1 MSDKLPLR
9 ETLTEGVDISDDI
22 LRYRALVDS
31 MNEGFAVV
39 DKKNVFS
46 YVNKRFSDMLGYTPD
61 AMIGFKLTDFLDAKN
76 TEVLKANVKRRK
88 KGLSSQYE
96 LVWTSKTG
104 EGIPTIVSGAPLIDH
119 KDKHRGSFAVILDM
133 TAFKEA
139 EEALARS
146 EARYKT
152 LVEKPLQGV
161 TVIQNGRY
169 VYVNQAFADM
179 VGHSVD
185 ELLEMTY
192 EEGWGL
198 VHPDDKSRL
207 SEYGVDRR
215 EGRPTPTQYEYRFIK
230 KDGSLIFVEAFSSL
244 IEYDGERALEVLII
258 DRTERVKAEAKQR
271 ETENLYRALIE
282 TSPDAITLAN
292 LDGNLIMANRQAI
305 KMHGCETEEDLLGK
319 AAIEMIAPRDRELAK
334 ANLQKT
340 LTEGAIRG
348 VEYTMIRHDGTE
360 FPGEIS
366 ASLLLG
372 SNGQPKAFIGVI
384 RDITKRKHAD
394 SQLKTSTDALG
405 RSELKYRTLAEQSM
419 QGLTILSNKGFA
431 YVNSAFADLVG
442 YRIEELLAMS
452 LEQAWNLIH
461 PDDVDLLKE
470 RMPGGKE
477 DKLQSSS
484 FEIRLLRKDGET
496 RWVENFTN
504 RVEYEGT
511 PAIQTVFVDVT
522 HAKKAEK
529 DVRAAKDRAHLY
541 QDLMGHDITNQL
553 QVILNSATLMR
564 SATENTIKDS
574 FLDIIDESVGRCAR
588 LIGEARA
595 TEQLMIVPMEERSLN
610 LAAAGCIR
618 AISSRVKADFDT
630 SFSTQDA
637 MINADEYLELLISN
651 LLMNAVEHNP
661 REDKRVWVKLREQE
675 DAFILSI
682 ADNGPG
688 ITDASKAGVFD
699 MSRRFGGLGLHQSKQ
714 ITDKYGGEILV
725 VDRVAGDHSKG
736 AEFKIRFPRQRR
748 KSNKDPLEQPGH

>member
-1 MSDKLPLR
+1 MSDKPPLR
-9 ETLTEGVDISDDI
+9 ETPTEGTDTSDDI

-46 YVNKRFSDMLGYTPD
+46 YVNKRFADMLGYTPD
-61 AMIGFKLTDFLDAKN
+61 AMVGFKLTDFLDAKN
-76 TEVLKANVKRRK
+76 TNVLKANVKRRK

-104 EGIPTIVSGAPLIDH
+104 EGVPTIVSGAPLIDN
-119 KDKHRGSFAVILDM
+119 KDRHRGSFAVILDM

-152 LVEKPLQGV
+152 LVENPLQGV

-169 VYVNQAFADM
+169 VYVNHSFADL
-179 VGHSVD
+179 VGYSVD
-185 ELLEMTY
+185 EILEMTF

-198 VHPDDKSRL
+198 VHPDDKDRL
-207 SEYGVDRR
+207 LEYGADRK

-230 KDGSLIFVEAFSSL
+230 KDGSLLFVEAFSSL

-258 DRTERVKAEAKQR
+258 DRTEREKAEAKQR
-271 ETENLYRALIE
+271 ETENHYRALIE
-282 TSPDAITLAN
+282 ISPDAITLTD
-292 LDGNLIMANRQAI
+292 LEGNLIMANRQAI
-305 KMHGCETEEDLLGK
+305 KMHGCETEEDLIGK
-319 AAIEMIAPRDRELAK
+319 AAIEMIAPVDRELAMV
-334 ANLQKT
+334 NLQKT
-340 LTEGAIRG
+340 LNEGAIRN
-348 VEYTMIRHDGTE
+348 VEYAMIRNDGTE
-360 FPGEIS
+360 FPAEIS
-366 ASLLLG
+366 VSLLRD
-372 SNGQPKAFIGVI
+372 SEGQPKAFMGVL
-384 RDITKRKHAD
+384 RDITERKHAD
-394 SQLKTSTDALG
+394 TQLKASTDALG

-419 QGLTILSNKGFA
+419 QGLTILNDNGFA
-431 YVNSAFADLVG
+431 YTNSAFADLVG
-442 YRIEELLAMS
+442 YEVEELLAMS

-461 PDDVDLLKE
+461 PDDLNLLKE
-470 RMPGGKE
+470 KMPGGKE
-477 DKLQSSS
+477 DNLQTSS
-484 FEIRLLRKDGET
+484 FEIRLLRKDGEI
-496 RWVENFTN
+496 RWAENFTN

-564 SATENTIKDS
+564 SATEDTIKNS
-574 FLDIIDESVGRCAR
+574 FLDIIEESVGRCAR

-595 TEQLMIVPMEERSLN
+595 TERLMLIPMEERSLN
-610 LAAAGCIR
+610 LATAGCIR
-618 AISSRVKADFDT
+618 AISSRVKAEFDT
-630 SFSTQDA
+630 SFRAQDA
-637 MINADEYLELLISN
+637 VVSADEYLELLISN

-661 REDKRVWVKLREQE
+661 REDKRVWVKLEEQE

-688 ITDASKAGVFD
+688 ITDASKAGIFD

-714 ITDKYGGEILV
+714 ITDKYGGEIQI
-725 VDRVAGDHSKG
+725 VDRVAGDYSKG

-748 KSNKDPLEQPGH
+748 KPNKSS

>member
-1 MSDKLPLR
+1 MSDKTPLR
-9 ETLTEGVDISDDI
+9 ATPAEGVDTNDDI
-22 LRYRALVDS
+22 LLYRALVDS
-31 MNEGFAVV
+31 MNEGFGVV
-39 DKKNVFS
+39 DKKNVFT

-61 AMIGFKLTDFLDAKN
+61 AMEGFKLTDFLDSEN
-76 TEVLKANVKRRK
+76 TKVLKANVKRRK
-88 KGLSSQYE
+88 EGLASQYE
-96 LVWTSKTG
+96 LVWTSRTG
-104 EGIPTIVSGAPLIDH
+104 KGVPTIVSGAPLIDH
-119 KDKHRGSFAVILDM
+119 KGKHKGSFAVILDM

-161 TVIQNGRY
+161 TVIQNSRY
-169 VYVNQAFADM
+169 VYVNQAFAGM
-179 VGHSVD
+179 VGYSVD
-185 ELLEMTY
+185 EILKMTS

-198 VHPDDKSRL
+198 VHPDDKDRL
-207 SEYGVDRR
+207 LEYAANRR
-215 EGRPTPTQYEYRFIK
+215 EGKPTPTQYKYRFIK
-230 KDGSLIFVEAFSSL
+230 KDGSLLFVEAFASL
-244 IEYDGERALEVLII
+244 IEYDGERALEILII
-258 DRTERVKAEAKQR
+258 DTTEREEAEAKQR
-271 ETENLYRALIE
+271 ETENLYRVLIE
-282 TSPDAITLAN
+282 TSPDAITLTD
-292 LDGNLIMANRQAI
+292 LEGKLIMANKQAI
-305 KMHGCETEEDLLGK
+305 RMHGCETEEQLVGRT
-319 AAIEMIAPRDRELAK
+319 AIELIAPGDRELAMT
-334 ANLQKT
+334 NLQKT
-340 LTEGAIRG
+340 LTEGAIRN
-348 VEYTMIRHDGTE
+348 VEYAMIRFDGTE
-360 FPGEIS
+360 FPAEIS
-366 ASLLLG
+366 ASLLRD
-372 SNGQPKAFIGVI
+372 SDGQPKAFMGVL
-384 RDITKRKHAD
+384 RDITKRKHAN

-419 QGLTILSNKGFA
+419 QGLTILNDNGFA

-442 YRIEELLAMS
+442 YEIEELLAMS
-452 LEQAWNLIH
+452 LEQAWDLVH
-461 PDDVDLLKE
+461 PDDLHLMKE

-477 DKLQSSS
+477 DKLQTSS
-484 FEIRLLRKDGET
+484 FEIRLLRKDGEK

-564 SATENTIKDS
+564 SATEDTIKDS
-574 FLDIIDESVGRCAR
+574 FLDIIDEAVSRCAR

-595 TEQLMIVPMEERSLN
+595 TEQLMLVPMEEKSLN

-618 AISSRVKADFDT
+618 AISSRVKANFDT
-630 SFSTQDA
+630 SFSAQDA
-637 MINADEYLELLISN
+637 MVNADEYLELLISN

-661 REDKRVWVKLREQE
+661 GKDKRVWVKLEEQE
-675 DAFILSI
+675 DVIILSI

-714 ITDKYGGEILV
+714 IIDKYNGDILV
-725 VDRVAGDHSKG
+725 VDRVVGDYTQG
-736 AEFKIRFPRQRR
+736 VEFRLRFPKRRR
-748 KSNKDPLEQPGH
+748 KSDNSS

>member
-1 MSDKLPLR
+1 
-9 ETLTEGVDISDDI
+9 VDTSDDI

-39 DKKNVFS
+39 DKKNVFA

-76 TEVLKANVKRRK
+76 TKVLKANVKRRK

-96 LVWTSKTG
+96 LFWTSRTG
-104 EGIPTIVSGAPLIDH
+104 EGVPTIVSGAPLIDH
-119 KDKHRGSFAVILDM
+119 KGKHRGSFAVILDM

-152 LVEKPLQGV
+152 LVENPLQGV

-179 VGHSVD
+179 VGYSVD
-185 ELLEMTY
+185 KILEMTY
-192 EEGWGL
+192 EEAWEL
-198 VHPDDKSRL
+198 IHPDDKGKL
-207 SEYGVDRR
+207 LEYGVDRR
-215 EGRPTPTQYEYRFIK
+215 EGRPTPTQYEYRFIR
-230 KDGSLIFVEAFSSL
+230 KDGSLLFVEAFSSV

-258 DRTERVKAEAKQR
+258 DRTEREKAEAKQR

-282 TSPDAITLAN
+282 TSPDAITLAD
-292 LDGNLIMANRQAI
+292 LEGNLIMANRQAI
-305 KMHGCETEEDLLGK
+305 KMHGCETEEELIGK
-319 AAIEMIAPRDRELAK
+319 AAIEMIVPRDREFAI

-340 LTEGAIRG
+340 LTEGAIRC
-348 VEYTMIRHDGTE
+348 VEYTMVRNDGTE
-360 FPGEIS
+360 FPAEIS
-366 ASLLLG
+366 ASLLLDF
-372 SNGQPKAFIGVI
+372 NGQPKAFIGVI

-419 QGLTILSNKGFA
+419 QGLTILNDNGFA

-442 YRIEELLAMS
+442 YEIEELLAMS
-452 LEQAWNLIH
+452 LKQAWDLIH
-461 PDDVDLLKE
+461 PDDVNLLKE
-470 RMPGGKE
+470 MMPSGKE
-477 DKLQSSS
+477 DNLQTSS
-484 FEIRLLRKDGET
+484 FEIRLLRKDGEK

-564 SATENTIKDS
+564 SATEDTIKDS
-574 FLDIIDESVGRCAR
+574 FLDIIDEAVSRCAR

-595 TEQLMIVPMEERSLN
+595 TERLMLVPMEEKSLN
-610 LAAAGCIR
+610 LATVGCIR
-618 AISSRVKADFDT
+618 AISSRVKAEFDT
-630 SFSTQDA
+630 SFSAQDVVVR
-637 MINADEYLELLISN
+637 ADEYLELLISN

-736 AEFKIRFPRQRR
+736 AEFKIRFPRQTR
-748 KSNKDPLEQPGH
+748 KPNKSS

>member
-1 MSDKLPLR
+1 
-9 ETLTEGVDISDDI
+9 
-22 LRYRALVDS
+22 
-31 MNEGFAVV
+31 
-39 DKKNVFS
+39 
-46 YVNKRFSDMLGYTPD
+46 
-61 AMIGFKLTDFLDAKN
+61 
-76 TEVLKANVKRRK
+76 
-88 KGLSSQYE
+88 
-96 LVWTSKTG
+96 
-104 EGIPTIVSGAPLIDH
+104 
-119 KDKHRGSFAVILDM
+119 M

-541 QDLMGHDITNQL
+541 QDLMGHDIASHPEQCDSNAKRNRKHNQ
-553 QVILNSATLMR
+553 
-564 SATENTIKDS
+564 
-574 FLDIIDESVGRCAR
+574 G
-588 LIGEARA
+588 LI
-595 TEQLMIVPMEERSLN
+595 
-610 LAAAGCIR
+610 
-618 AISSRVKADFDT
+618 
-630 SFSTQDA
+630 
-637 MINADEYLELLISN
+637 
-651 LLMNAVEHNP
+651 P
-661 REDKRVWVKLREQE
+661 RHHR
-675 DAFILSI
+675 
-682 ADNGPG
+682 
-688 ITDASKAGVFD
+688 
-699 MSRRFGGLGLHQSKQ
+699 
-714 ITDKYGGEILV
+714 
-725 VDRVAGDHSKG
+725 
-736 AEFKIRFPRQRR
+736 
-748 KSNKDPLEQPGH
+748 

>member
-1 MSDKLPLR
+1 MSDKPPLR
-9 ETLTEGVDISDDI
+9 ETPTEGTDTSDDI

-46 YVNKRFSDMLGYTPD
+46 YVNKRFADMLGYTPD
-61 AMIGFKLTDFLDAKN
+61 AMVGFKLTDFLDAKN
-76 TEVLKANVKRRK
+76 TNVLKANVKRRK

-104 EGIPTIVSGAPLIDH
+104 EGVPTIVSGAPLIDN
-119 KDKHRGSFAVILDM
+119 KDRHRGSFAVILDM

-152 LVEKPLQGV
+152 LVENPLQGV

-169 VYVNQAFADM
+169 VYVNHSFADL
-179 VGHSVD
+179 VGYSVD
-185 ELLEMTY
+185 EILEMTF

-198 VHPDDKSRL
+198 VHPDDKDRL
-207 SEYGVDRR
+207 LEYGADRK

-230 KDGSLIFVEAFSSL
+230 KDGSLLFVEAFSSL

-258 DRTERVKAEAKQR
+258 DRTEREKAEAKQR
-271 ETENLYRALIE
+271 ETENHYRALIE
-282 TSPDAITLAN
+282 ISPDAITLTD
-292 LDGNLIMANRQAI
+292 LEGNLIMANRQAI
-305 KMHGCETEEDLLGK
+305 KMHGCETEEDLIGK
-319 AAIEMIAPRDRELAK
+319 AAIEMIAPVDRELAMV
-334 ANLQKT
+334 NLQKT
-340 LTEGAIRG
+340 LNEGAIRN
-348 VEYTMIRHDGTE
+348 VEYAMIRNDGTE
-360 FPGEIS
+360 FPAEIS
-366 ASLLLG
+366 VSLLRD
-372 SNGQPKAFIGVI
+372 SEGQPKAFMGVL
-384 RDITKRKHAD
+384 RDITERKHAD
-394 SQLKTSTDALG
+394 TQLKTSTDALG

-419 QGLTILSNKGFA
+419 QGLTILNDNGFA
-431 YVNSAFADLVG
+431 YTNSAFADLVG
-442 YRIEELLAMS
+442 YEVEELLAMS

-461 PDDVDLLKE
+461 PDDLNLLKE
-470 RMPGGKE
+470 KMPGGKE
-477 DKLQSSS
+477 DNLQTSS
-484 FEIRLLRKDGET
+484 FEIRLLRKDGEI
-496 RWVENFTN
+496 RWAENFTN

-564 SATENTIKDS
+564 SATEDTIKNS
-574 FLDIIDESVGRCAR
+574 FLDIIEESVGRCAR

-595 TEQLMIVPMEERSLN
+595 TERLMLIPMEERSLN
-610 LAAAGCIR
+610 LATAGCIR
-618 AISSRVKADFDT
+618 AISSRVKAEFDT
-630 SFSTQDA
+630 SFRAQDA
-637 MINADEYLELLISN
+637 VVSADEYLELLISN

-661 REDKRVWVKLREQE
+661 REDKRVWVKLEEQE

-688 ITDASKAGVFD
+688 ITDASKAGIFD

-714 ITDKYGGEILV
+714 ITDKYGGEIQI
-725 VDRVAGDHSKG
+725 VDRVAGDYSKG

-748 KSNKDPLEQPGH
+748 KPNKSS

>member
-1 MSDKLPLR
+1 MSDKPPLR
-9 ETLTEGVDISDDI
+9 ETPTEGVDTSDDI

-31 MNEGFAVV
+31 MNEGFAVI
-39 DKKNVFS
+39 DKKNAFT
-46 YVNKRFSDMLGYTPD
+46 YVNKRFSDMLGYAPD
-61 AMIGFKLTDFLDAKN
+61 AMIGFKLTDFLDSEN
-76 TEVLKANVKRRK
+76 TKVLKANVKRRK
-88 KGLSSQYE
+88 EGLTSQYE
-96 LVWTSKTG
+96 LVWTSRTG
-104 EGIPTIVSGAPLIDH
+104 GGVPTIVSGAPLIDH
-119 KDKHRGSFAVILDM
+119 KSKHRGSFAVILDM

-146 EARYKT
+146 EAKYKT

-161 TVIQNGRY
+161 TVIQNSRY

-179 VGHSVD
+179 VGYSVD
-185 ELLEMTY
+185 ELLEMTS

-207 SEYGVDRR
+207 LKYAADRN
-215 EGRPTPTQYEYRFIK
+215 EGRPTPIQYEYRFIK

-244 IEYDGERALEVLII
+244 IEYDGVRALEILII
-258 DRTERVKAEAKQR
+258 DRTEREKAEVKQR

-282 TSPDAITLAN
+282 TSPDAITLTN
-292 LDGNLIMANRQAI
+292 LDGNLIMANKQAI

-340 LTEGAIRG
+340 LTEGAIRS
-348 VEYTMIRHDGTE
+348 VEYTMIRYDGTE

-366 ASLLLG
+366 ASLLLD

-419 QGLTILSNKGFA
+419 QGLTILNDNGFA
-431 YVNSAFADLVG
+431 YTNSAFADLVG
-442 YRIEELLAMS
+442 YGIEELLAMS
-452 LEQAWNLIH
+452 LEQAWGLIH
-461 PDDVDLLKE
+461 PDDVNLLKE
-470 RMPGGKE
+470 RMPDGKE
-477 DKLQSSS
+477 DKLQMSS
-484 FEIRLLRKDGET
+484 FELRLLRKDGEI

-504 RVEYEGT
+504 RVEYEGM

-564 SATENTIKDS
+564 SATEDTIKDS
-574 FLDIIDESVGRCAR
+574 FLDIIDESISRCAR

-595 TEQLMIVPMEERSLN
+595 TEQLMIVPMEEKSLN

-618 AISSRVKADFDT
+618 AISSRVNAEFDT
-630 SFSTQDA
+630 SFSAQDA
-637 MINADEYLELLISN
+637 IIKADEYLELLISN
-651 LLMNAVEHNP
+651 LLMNAVEHNHK
-661 REDKRVWVKLREQE
+661 EDKRVWVKLREQE
-675 DAFILSI
+675 DTIVLSI

-688 ITDASKAGVFD
+688 ISDASKIGIFD

-714 ITDKYGGEILV
+714 IIDKYSGDIIV
-725 VDRVAGDHSKG
+725 VDRVVGDYTKG
-736 AEFKIRFPRQRR
+736 VEFRLRFPKQRK
-748 KSNKDPLEQPGH
+748 KSNEIS

>member
-1 MSDKLPLR
+1 MSDKPPLR
-9 ETLTEGVDISDDI
+9 ETPTEGMDTSDDI

-39 DKKNVFS
+39 DKKNVFT
-46 YVNKRFSDMLGYTPD
+46 YVNKRFSDMLGYTLD
-61 AMIGFKLTDFLDAKN
+61 AMMGFKLTDFLDAKN
-76 TEVLKANVKRRK
+76 AKVLKANVKRRK
-88 KGLSSQYE
+88 KGLASQYE

-104 EGIPTIVSGAPLIDH
+104 EEVPTIVSGAPLIDH
-119 KDKHRGSFAVILDM
+119 KGKHRGSFAVVLDM
-133 TAFKEA
+133 TAFKKA
-139 EEALARS
+139 EKALARS

-152 LVEKPLQGV
+152 LVENPLQGV
-161 TVIQNGRY
+161 TVIQNSRY

-179 VGHSVD
+179 VGYSVD
-185 ELLEMTY
+185 EILEMTT

-207 SEYGVDRR
+207 LEYAADRR
-215 EGRPTPTQYEYRFIK
+215 GKKPTHTQYEYRFIK
-230 KDGSLIFVEAFSSL
+230 KDGSLLFVEAFSSV

-258 DRTERVKAEAKQR
+258 DRTEREKAEVRQQ
-271 ETENLYRALIE
+271 ETENLYRVLIE
-282 TSPDAITLAN
+282 TSPDAITLTD
-292 LDGNLIMANRQAI
+292 LEGNLIMANKQAI
-305 KMHGCETEEDLLGK
+305 KMHGCETEEQLLGK
-319 AAIEMIAPRDRELAK
+319 AAIEMIVPEDRELAMT
-334 ANLQKT
+334 NLHKT
-340 LTEGAIRG
+340 LTEGAIRD
-348 VEYTMIRHDGTE
+348 VEYTMIRYDGTE
-360 FPGEIS
+360 FPAAMS
-366 ASLLLG
+366 ASLLRG
-372 SNGQPKAFIGVI
+372 SDGQPKAFIGVI
-384 RDITKRKHAD
+384 RDITKRKYAD

-419 QGLTILSNKGFA
+419 QGLTILNDNGFA

-442 YRIEELLAMS
+442 YEIEDLLAMS
-452 LEQAWNLIH
+452 LKQAWDLIH
-461 PDDVDLLKE
+461 PDDADLLKE
-470 RMPGGKE
+470 RMSGGKE
-477 DKLQSSS
+477 DKLQTSS
-484 FEIRLLRKDGET
+484 FEIQLLRKDGEI

-511 PAIQTVFVDVT
+511 PAIQTVYVDVT
-522 HAKKAEK
+522 QAKKAEK
-529 DVRAAKDRAHLY
+529 DVRAARDSARLY

-564 SATENTIKDS
+564 SATEDTIKDS
-574 FLDIIDESVGRCAR
+574 FLDIINEAVSRCAR

-595 TEQLMIVPMEERSLN
+595 TEQLMLVPMEERSLN

-630 SFSTQDA
+630 SFSAQDA

-661 REDKRVWVKLREQE
+661 REDKRVWVKLQKQE

-688 ITDASKAGVFD
+688 ITDASKAGIFD
-699 MSRRFGGLGLHQSKQ
+699 MSRRFGGLSLHQSKQ
-714 ITDKYGGEILV
+714 IIDKYGGEILI

-736 AEFKIRFPRQRR
+736 AEFRIRFPRQRR
-748 KSNKDPLEQPGH
+748 KSNQSS

>member
-1 MSDKLPLR
+1 MSDKPPLR
-9 ETLTEGVDISDDI
+9 ETPTEGVDASDDI
-22 LRYRALVDS
+22 LLYRALVDS
-31 MNEGFAVV
+31 MNEGFGVV
-39 DKKNVFS
+39 DKKNVFT

-61 AMIGFKLTDFLDAKN
+61 AMIGFKLTDFLDSEN
-76 TEVLKANVKRRK
+76 TKVLKANVKRRK
-88 KGLSSQYE
+88 EGLASQYE
-96 LVWTSKTG
+96 LVWTARTG
-104 EGIPTIVSGAPLIDH
+104 EGVHTIVSGAPLIDH
-119 KDKHRGSFAVILDM
+119 KGKHRGSFAVILDM
-133 TAFKEA
+133 TAFKKA

-146 EARYKT
+146 ETRYKT

-179 VGHSVD
+179 VGYSVD
-185 ELLEMTY
+185 EILEMTS

-198 VHPDDKSRL
+198 VHPHDKSRL
-207 SEYGVDRR
+207 LEYAADRN
-215 EGRPTPTQYEYRFIK
+215 EGRLIPTQYEYRFIK
-230 KDGSLIFVEAFSSL
+230 KDGSLLFVEAFSSL
-244 IEYDGERALEVLII
+244 IEYDGKRALEILII
-258 DRTERVKAEAKQR
+258 DRTEREKAEARQR
-271 ETENLYRALIE
+271 ETENLYRVLIE
-282 TSPDAITLAN
+282 TSPDAITLTD
-292 LDGNLIMANRQAI
+292 LEGNLIMANKQAI
-305 KMHGCETEEDLLGK
+305 KMRGCETEEELLGK
-319 AAIEMIAPRDRELAK
+319 VAIEMIVPGDRERAM

-340 LTEGAIRG
+340 LTEGATRD

-360 FPGEIS
+360 FPAEIS
-366 ASLLLG
+366 ASLLRD
-372 SNGQPKAFIGVI
+372 SDGQPKAFMGVV

-394 SQLKTSTDALG
+394 YQLKTSTEALG

-419 QGLTILSNKGFA
+419 QGLTILNDNGFA
-431 YVNSAFADLVG
+431 YVNSAFANLVG
-442 YRIEELLAMS
+442 YEIDELLAIS
-452 LEQAWNLIH
+452 LKQAWDLIH

-477 DKLQSSS
+477 NKLQTSS
-484 FEIRLLRKDGET
+484 FELRLLRKNGEI

-564 SATENTIKDS
+564 SATEDTIKDS
-574 FLDIIDESVGRCAR
+574 FLDIINEAVSRCAR

-595 TEQLMIVPMEERSLN
+595 TEQLMLVPMEERSLN
-610 LAAAGCIR
+610 LAVAGCIR
-618 AISSRVKADFDT
+618 AISSRVKAEFDT
-630 SFSTQDA
+630 SFSAQDA

-661 REDKRVWVKLREQE
+661 REDKRVWVKLQEQE
-675 DAFILSI
+675 DAIILSI
-682 ADNGPG
+682 ADNGLG
-688 ITDASKAGVFD
+688 ITDASKAGIFD

-714 ITDKYGGEILV
+714 IIDKYGGDILV
-725 VDRVAGDHSKG
+725 ADRVVGDYTKG
-736 AEFKIRFPRQRR
+736 VEFRLRFPKQKRN
-748 KSNKDPLEQPGH
+748 SNEIS

>member
-1 MSDKLPLR
+1 MSDKPPLR
-9 ETLTEGVDISDDI
+9 ETPTEGVDASDDI
-22 LRYRALVDS
+22 LLYRALVDS
-31 MNEGFAVV
+31 MNEGFGVV
-39 DKKNVFS
+39 DKKNVFT

-61 AMIGFKLTDFLDAKN
+61 AMTGFKLTDFLDSEN
-76 TEVLKANVKRRK
+76 TNVLKANVKRRK
-88 KGLSSQYE
+88 EGLASQYE
-96 LVWTSKTG
+96 LVWTSRTG
-104 EGIPTIVSGAPLIDH
+104 GGVPTIVSGAPLIDH
-119 KDKHRGSFAVILDM
+119 KGKHRGSFAVILDM

-146 EARYKT
+146 EARYKI

-179 VGHSVD
+179 VGYSVD
-185 ELLEMTY
+185 EILEMTS

-207 SEYGVDRR
+207 LEYAADRK
-215 EGRPTPTQYEYRFIK
+215 EGRPTHTQYEYRFIK
-230 KDGSLIFVEAFSSL
+230 KDGALLFVEAFSSL
-244 IEYDGERALEVLII
+244 IEYDGVRALEILII
-258 DRTERVKAEAKQR
+258 DRTEKEEAEARQR
-271 ETENLYRALIE
+271 ETENLYRALVE
-282 TSPDAITLAN
+282 TSPDAITLTD
-292 LDGNLIMANRQAI
+292 LEGNLIMANKQAI
-305 KMHGCETEEDLLGK
+305 KMHGCETEEELLGK
-319 AAIEMIAPRDRELAK
+319 AAIEMIVPGDRELAM

-340 LTEGAIRG
+340 LTEGAIRD
-348 VEYTMIRHDGTE
+348 VEYTMIRNDGTE
-360 FPGEIS
+360 FPAEMS
-366 ASLLLG
+366 ASLLRD
-372 SNGQPKAFIGVI
+372 SDGQPTAFMGVV
-384 RDITKRKHAD
+384 RDITERKHAD
-394 SQLKTSTDALG
+394 FQLKTSTEALG

-419 QGLTILSNKGFA
+419 QGLTILNDNGFA

-442 YRIEELLAMS
+442 YEIEDLLAMP
-452 LEQAWNLIH
+452 LKQAWNLIH

-477 DKLQSSS
+477 NKLQTSS
-484 FEIRLLRKDGET
+484 FELRLLRKDGEI

-574 FLDIIDESVGRCAR
+574 FLDVINEAVSRCAR

-595 TEQLMIVPMEERSLN
+595 TEQLMIVPMEEKSLN

-618 AISSRVKADFDT
+618 AISSRVKAEFDT
-630 SFSTQDA
+630 SFSAQDA
-637 MINADEYLELLISN
+637 IINADEYLELLISN

-661 REDKRVWVKLREQE
+661 REDKRVWVKLQEQE
-675 DAFILSI
+675 DVYILSI

-688 ITDASKAGVFD
+688 ITDASKAGIFD

-714 ITDKYGGEILV
+714 IVDKYGGEIETI
-725 VDRVAGDHSKG
+725 DRIAGDTSKG
-736 AEFKIRFPRQRR
+736 VEFRIRFPRYRK
-748 KSNKDPLEQPGH
+748 KSNEIS